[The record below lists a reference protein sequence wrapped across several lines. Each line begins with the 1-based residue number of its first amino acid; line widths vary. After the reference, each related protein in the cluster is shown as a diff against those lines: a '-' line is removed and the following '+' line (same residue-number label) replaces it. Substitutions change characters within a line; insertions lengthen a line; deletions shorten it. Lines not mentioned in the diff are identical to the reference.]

1 MRVTAA
7 GLGVLSVCCL
17 SYSSAPAADA
27 VPGYI
32 QADPAVISKAYGQ
45 PLTARIFSSEFT
57 AVRFDKLAQ
66 KLSGMPGLDCPAHP
80 SMILSDVLPSTTG
93 GAGTAWVERY
103 TVACNRTVRR
113 SLFLS
118 LEDGKPLF
126 VVPLMPGDTLAG
138 PQLQYDT
145 LQFVNMAA
153 QPGGGKGCNY
163 VFVADT
169 AVVAPPT
176 SAGTPWFERWTV
188 MACGNSVSMDVS
200 YTPTPADGGTDISVH
215 AAKP

>member
-7 GLGVLSVCCL
+7 RLGVLSFFCL
-17 SYSSAPAADA
+17 SCSSAPAAEA

-32 QADPAVISKAYGQ
+32 QADPAVISKAYGE

-57 AVRFDKLAQ
+57 AVRFERLAQ

-80 SMILSDVLPSTTG
+80 SMILSDVLPSSTG
-93 GAGTAWVERY
+93 GAGTSWVERY

-118 LEDGKPLF
+118 IEDGKPLF

-138 PQLQYDT
+138 PQLQFDT
-145 LQFVNMAA
+145 LQFVSMAA
-153 QPGGGKGCNY
+153 QPGGGKDCNY
-163 VFVADT
+163 VFVSDT
-169 AVVAPPT
+169 TVVTPPEP
-176 SAGTPWFERWTV
+176 AGMPWSERWTV
-188 MACGNSVSMDVS
+188 MACGKSIDMDVG
-200 YTPTPADGGTDISVH
+200 YVPTPADGGTDISVH
-215 AAKP
+215 AVNP